1 MKIKISMMG
10 MLKEYEPENNEFEAI
25 EGMTV
30 DELLHT
36 LEIADK
42 ATVFFVNDTLRINRE
57 TVLQEND
64 EVTFIGP
71 VGGG

>member
-1 MKIKISMMG
+1 MKIKVSMMG
-10 MLKEYEPENNEFEAI
+10 MLKEYEPENNEFEAL

-30 DELLHT
+30 DELIHT

-42 ATVFFVNDTLRINRE
+42 APVFIINDKLRIDRE
-57 TVLQEND
+57 CVLQEND
-64 EVTFIGP
+64 DVQFIGP